1 MDHAAIGF
9 IGAGNMATAIISG
22 MLRTKQY
29 DPSKIYIFDLDQNK
43 KRKIAQ
49 MGVTVCDHSLEVV
62 KQCAYVVLAVKPQ
75 NYKEVL
81 GEIKPA
87 VRKDLVVISIAAGI
101 STNYIKE
108 NLQCNCPVV
117 RAMPNTPLLLG
128 EGATALCASNNVS
141 KEQFRTVC
149 DLFSASGIVEILT
162 EDKMNAVIAVNGSSP
177 AYVYLFAKAIVDFAS
192 RYGIDQDQ
200 AMQLCCQT
208 LKGSAQMLSDSG
220 QTPEELIRMVSSP
233 GGTTLEALKVLE
245 QKGFYHAIQDA
256 MAQCT
261 KRAQELAK

>member
-1 MDHAAIGF
+1 MNHAAIGF

-22 MLRTKQY
+22 ILRTKQY
-29 DPSKIYIFDLDQNK
+29 DPSKIYIFDLDQK
-43 KRKIAQ
+43 KRTKMAEL
-49 MGVTVCDHSLEVV
+49 GLTVCDSSLKVV
-62 KQCAYVVLAVKPQ
+62 KECEYVVLAIKPQ

-81 GEIKPA
+81 EQIRPA
-87 VRKDLVVISIAAGI
+87 VRESLVIVSIAAGI
-101 STNYIKE
+101 STDYIKE
-108 NLQCNCPVV
+108 SLQCNCPVV

-128 EGATALCASNNVS
+128 EGATALCASDNVS
-141 KEQFRTVC
+141 KEQFKTAC
-149 DLFSASGIVEILT
+149 DLFSASGIVEVLT

-192 RYGIDQDQ
+192 RYGIDRDQ
-200 AMQLCCQT
+200 ATKLCCQT
-208 LKGSAQMLSDSG
+208 LKGSAQMLSNSG